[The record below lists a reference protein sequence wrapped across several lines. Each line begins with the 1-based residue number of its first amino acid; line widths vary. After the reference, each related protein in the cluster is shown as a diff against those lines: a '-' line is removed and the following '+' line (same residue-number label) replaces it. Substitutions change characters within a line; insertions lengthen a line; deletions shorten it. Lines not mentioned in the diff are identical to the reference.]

1 MMKNFRVGHNMLRTE
16 RRDKGKKFRTVS
28 HLAKSGSPVLYI
40 IFIYNLYT
48 SLYKV
53 CARAC
58 PSSSLSW
65 GFFRRYSGQVGR
77 GSGRTGQAIALSY
90 KGARYSGIPWQ
101 RLSPS
106 DEKNGVRPKI
116 YTYTHYTHIE
126 NKNISRPPPPP
137 MVYI

>member
-1 MMKNFRVGHNMLRTE
+1 MSRVGPNMLRTE
-16 RRDKGKKFRTVS
+16 QCDKGKKIRTVS

-58 PSSSLSW
+58 PSSSSSW
-65 GFFRRYSGQVGR
+65 GFFRRYWGQVGR
-77 GSGRTGQAIALSY
+77 GSGRTGQGIALSH

-101 RLSPS
+101 RTSPS
-106 DEKNGVRPKI
+106 DEKNGGRPKI
-116 YTYTHYTHIE
+116 YTHTHDTHYR
-126 NKNISRPPPPP
+126 K
-137 MVYI
+137 